1 MKSILT
7 PLIGLAVA
15 ALVVLFVLS
24 RGSPVPVKV
33 ELAGIDQTKP
43 SSSYEQKTNHFPM
56 PSYDMGPIQGSESPF
71 QVNQW
76 LSYQV

>member
-7 PLIGLAVA
+7 TIAILLVAV
-15 ALVVLFVLS
+15 LVVLYILS
-24 RGSPVPVKV
+24 MAKGSVKT
-33 ELAGIDQTKP
+33 ELAGIDQSKP
-43 SSSYEQKTNHFPM
+43 SSSYDQKTNHFPR
-56 PSYDMGPIQGSESPF
+56 PSYDLGPIQGSESPF